1 MIYKVLE
8 IREDV
13 DFGCEERTGP
23 LLSEAVLK
31 DAVGEKR
38 YLKMPE
44 DLFQKRGISEGD
56 TVYIDEN
63 ETLQKA
69 ITSPDWTKPVKTEL
83 EAVVQAFHQ
92 EADRLPEKYYINP
105 GQGES
110 IRRYLYSLDV
120 TMVSVGADH
129 CSVAKCFSDNS
140 ISRIRYTDDVGD
152 WHCHA
157 YVELGYVF
165 EGTYRFETSQDILEV
180 PEKEFILIDP
190 MLKHRDIFQ
199 DTSYTA
205 VFLCMSEVLFDS
217 VFLRQIESKENRNLA
232 GFINNA
238 LFQPGKRKGYLRLK
252 TSRNL
257 AQIEN
262 LLARMTEETANKES
276 GYDYLLKGYAL
287 RLISALSSEVYQS
300 LTSEEKHLYKKRL
313 YRQVMEY
320 MTEHMDDVTVETL
333 SQTFHFQKDYFNR
346 LLQQMSGRSFTD
358 VLKGLRLQRA
368 ANLLKTTDLTVMDI
382 ASIVG
387 YQNESYFYRV
397 FAECY
402 HKTPTSYRKEN
413 E

>member
-1 MIYKVLE
+1 M
-8 IREDV
+8 
-13 DFGCEERTGP
+13 
-23 LLSEAVLK
+23 
-31 DAVGEKR
+31 
-38 YLKMPE
+38 
-44 DLFQKRGISEGD
+44 
-56 TVYIDEN
+56 
-63 ETLQKA
+63 KA
-69 ITSPDWTKPVKTEL
+69 EL

-92 EADRLPEKYYINP
+92 EADRLPEKYYTNP

-110 IRRYLYSLDV
+110 IRRYEYSLDM
-120 TMVSVGADH
+120 TMVSVGEDH

-140 ISRIRYTDDVGD
+140 ISRIRYTDNVGD
-152 WHCHA
+152 WHRHD

-165 EGTYRFETSQDILEV
+165 EGTYRVETSQEILEV

-190 MLKHRDIFQ
+190 MLRHRDIFQ

-205 VFLCMSEVLFDS
+205 VFLCMSEALFDS
-217 VFLRQIESKENRNLA
+217 VFLRQIESREDRNLA

-252 TSRNL
+252 TRRNL
-257 AQIEN
+257 AQIED
-262 LLARMTEETANKES
+262 LLARMTEETAGKES
-276 GYDYLLKGYAL
+276 GYDFLLKGYAL

-300 LTSEEKHLYKKRL
+300 LTSEEKYLYKKRL

-333 SQTFHFQKDYFNR
+333 SRTFHFQKDYFNR
-346 LLQQMSGRSFTD
+346 LLQQMSGRSFTEA
-358 VLKGLRLQRA
+358 LKELRLQRA
-368 ANLLKTTDLTVMDI
+368 AGLLKTTDLTVMDI

-413 E
+413 K